1 MTRSSIKLFY
11 FLVSPIYAISDV
23 KGTVIIPIDQKRSM
37 LCEKGLVG
45 QCTTTKDQQC
55 GQIHCGEL
63 KCQRVKDSELRSTEI
78 EKCFATLNGS
88 IARPSLNFRLE
99 SYIGAGEEKQWK
111 LVFSSFSSSLPLK
124 QRAASFKGD
133 ILDPGFASL
142 YLHQI
147 IKSAHVC
154 SIKSKLLWE
163 SGGETEAEGERS
175 ILYFLNF
182 SPIIEQILKLARFI
196 GS

>member
-1 MTRSSIKLFY
+1 MGILILSLRFAISSKIEVKSILSRQLSSTNSVKLSPSSIKIWGQRTIPWSWQGPLTILL
-11 FLVSPIYAISDV
+11 FLVSPNYAISDV
-23 KGTVIIPIDQKRSM
+23 RGAVILPIDQKRSM

-55 GQIHCGEL
+55 GQIHFGDL

-88 IARPSLNFRLE
+88 IARPSLNFLLE

-133 ILDPGFASL
+133 ILDPGLAS
-142 YLHQI
+142 
-147 IKSAHVC
+147 
-154 SIKSKLLWE
+154 
-163 SGGETEAEGERS
+163 
-175 ILYFLNF
+175 
-182 SPIIEQILKLARFI
+182 
-196 GS
+196 

>member
-1 MTRSSIKLFY
+1 MTRSSIKLFN
-11 FLVSPIYAISDV
+11 FLVSPNYVISDV
-23 KGTVIIPIDQKRSM
+23 RGAVILPIDQKRSM

-78 EKCFATLNGS
+78 EKCITTLNGS
-88 IARPSLNFRLE
+88 IAKPSLNFRLE

-111 LVFSSFSSSLPLK
+111 PVFSSFSSSLPLK

-133 ILDPGFASL
+133 VLDPSFASSL
-142 YLHQI
+142 NSFI
-147 IKSAHVC
+147 SISNC

-175 ILYFLNF
+175 IL
-182 SPIIEQILKLARFI
+182 
-196 GS
+196 